1 MKKTSQ
7 KGIRAV
13 RGIIGKI
20 LAFAALFTYIAAT
33 STDTS
38 KTLGAIFVPI
48 VVCIATLARISG
60 LNAYLLHAPWMQ
72 RFHPLHVRLRALHLR
87 QIRGRMTPPLTNSP
101 CVCKNCGH
109 PFTGNFC
116 PACGQSRRTPR
127 LTLRDAAG
135 NLLRSLFRVDG
146 KFGRTVMELLYRPGY
161 MVRDYITGH
170 RIGYTH
176 PLPTFFLMVM
186 FYMIAIQLVNPKTE
200 ERKTAP
206 TENVHTTESEGN
218 MSHSTTGAEHT
229 KNDKSINF
237 SAEFNTK
244 VDRTLSDTPYFGSV
258 WRLLVKWGT
267 GNRALSVL
275 AVIPFFSLATWCL
288 RRKTKDSARFNLME
302 HFVLQVYVSAQAT
315 LLSIA
320 AILFFGIYRENALYG
335 IPAWMAFALYC
346 WIFRQFFVLT
356 WWNSMWLTV
365 KMYALTILFILIP
378 AILYAI
384 LTIITSTKWA
394 EM

>member
-48 VVCIATLARISG
+48 VVCIVTLARISG

-72 RFHPLHVRLRALHLR
+72 RFHPLYVRLRALHLR
-87 QIRGRMTPPLTNSP
+87 QIRGRMTPPLTDSP

-186 FYMIAIQLVNPKTE
+186 FYMIAIQLVDPKTE

-206 TENVHTTESEGN
+206 TENIHTTESEDN
-218 MSHSTTGAEHT
+218 MSHSTTSAEHT

-258 WRLLVKWGT
+258 WRLLVK
-267 GNRALSVL
+267 
-275 AVIPFFSLATWCL
+275 
-288 RRKTKDSARFNLME
+288 
-302 HFVLQVYVSAQAT
+302 
-315 LLSIA
+315 
-320 AILFFGIYRENALYG
+320 
-335 IPAWMAFALYC
+335 
-346 WIFRQFFVLT
+346 
-356 WWNSMWLTV
+356 
-365 KMYALTILFILIP
+365 
-378 AILYAI
+378 
-384 LTIITSTKWA
+384 
-394 EM
+394 

>member
-48 VVCIATLARISG
+48 VVCIVTLARISG

-72 RFHPLHVRLRALHLR
+72 RFHPLYVRLRALHLR
-87 QIRGRMTPPLTNSP
+87 QIRGRMTPPLTDSP

-186 FYMIAIQLVNPKTE
+186 FYMIAIQLVDPKTE

-206 TENVHTTESEGN
+206 TENIHTTESEDN
-218 MSHSTTGAEHT
+218 MSHSTTSAEHT

-244 VDRTLSDTPYFGSV
+244 IDRTLSDTPYFGSV

-320 AILFFGIYRENALYG
+320 AILFFGIYRENALYS
-335 IPAWMAFALYC
+335 IPTWMAFALYC

-365 KMYALTILFILIP
+365 KMYALTFLFILIP
-378 AILYAI
+378 AVPYAI
-384 LTIITSTKWA
+384 LTVITSTKWA